1 MILSIA
7 RAEVHQ
13 QDHAHVLGAWSSM
26 VTLDPPVGL
35 VRCWLTHAPG
45 RIEIL
50 ASWEDREAH
59 DRVVPL
65 ARAKSARGGKTTAYV
80 CEQGI
85 CKLPTTSVETFIE
98 QLAK

>member
-7 RAEVHQ
+7 RAEVDQ

-26 VTLDPPVGL
+26 VTLDHPVGL

-50 ASWEDREAH
+50 AIWEDREAH
-59 DRVVPL
+59 DRALSEEQDHPAYRVFAPSGTDVMHEVFDVLGELSVP
-65 ARAKSARGGKTTAYV
+65 R
-80 CEQGI
+80 
-85 CKLPTTSVETFIE
+85 
-98 QLAK
+98 